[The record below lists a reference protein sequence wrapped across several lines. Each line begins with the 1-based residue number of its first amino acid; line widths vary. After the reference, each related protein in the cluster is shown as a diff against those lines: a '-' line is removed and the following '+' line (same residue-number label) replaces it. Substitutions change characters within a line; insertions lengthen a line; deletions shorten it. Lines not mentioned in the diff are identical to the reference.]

1 MPTQIDGLQGVDKIK
16 SGTVETTDLQ
26 DNAVF
31 GAKLF
36 RFTSA
41 EQNITSGADLVVPHG
56 LGVIPFHVS
65 ALLKCVTAE
74 YGYSVGDLIVANFMQ
89 QSSSAAD
96 TYGATLRV
104 DATNVYVYYGNV
116 ATATLLAH
124 NATTNAI
131 VTLTNANWRLIL
143 KAEA

>member
-74 YGYSVGDLIVANFMQ
+74 YGYGVDDLIVANFMQ
-89 QSSSAAD
+89 QSSSSLD
-96 TYGATLRV
+96 SYGATLRV
-104 DATNVYVYYGNV
+104 DASNIYVYFGSV
-116 ATATLLAH
+116 GSATLLA
-124 NATTNAI
+124 NNTTTNAL
-131 VTLTNANWRLIL
+131 VPLTNANWRLIL